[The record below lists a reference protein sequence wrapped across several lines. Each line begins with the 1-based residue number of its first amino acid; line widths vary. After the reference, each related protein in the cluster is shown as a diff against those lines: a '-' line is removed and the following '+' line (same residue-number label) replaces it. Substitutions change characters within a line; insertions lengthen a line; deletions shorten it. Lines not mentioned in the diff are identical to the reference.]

1 MQKRSYTSKQ
11 KVQMVLELLKGE
23 RMVGE
28 IAAENGI
35 NPNMLNRWRRE
46 FMEAA
51 PKIFDKPEENK
62 ARQREEKEQE
72 AERLA
77 MLKVIGQLTLERDY
91 LQSATKLAN
100 RGYL

>member
-1 MQKRSYTSKQ
+1 MEKRSYTSKQ
-11 KVQMVLELLKGE
+11 KVQLVLELLKGE
-23 RMVGE
+23 KMVGE
-28 IAAENGI
+28 IAAENNI
-35 NPNMLNRWRRE
+35 NPTMLNRWKRE
-46 FMEAA
+46 FLEAA

-62 ARQREEKEQE
+62 ARAREDKEHE
-72 AERLA
+72 AQKLQ